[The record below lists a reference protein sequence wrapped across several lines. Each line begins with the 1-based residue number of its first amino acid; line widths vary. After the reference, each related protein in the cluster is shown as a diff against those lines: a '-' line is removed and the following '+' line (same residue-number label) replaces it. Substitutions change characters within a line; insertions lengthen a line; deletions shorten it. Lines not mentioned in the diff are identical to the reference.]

1 MTQSANLT
9 SVAAIAEL
17 KAALIEFD
25 EDVRNALVTL
35 ELESRRPL
43 EWIEHDRTRYWPG
56 EVRKASDTLSEARI
70 ALERCETSATG
81 DNRRDCYDEK
91 KALEKAKR
99 RLNLAD
105 AKVQA
110 VRLWRQRMR
119 KEVEEFAVEVAKLRG
134 YLDSDLARATA
145 TLERML
151 GALERY
157 TAAIGPRPAEGAT
170 DASG

>member
-17 KAALIEFD
+17 KAALAEFD
-25 EDVRNALVTL
+25 EDVRNALVML

-56 EVRKASDTLSEARI
+56 EVRKASDTVSEARL
-70 ALERCETSATG
+70 ALGRCETSTSG
-81 DNRRDCYDEK
+81 ENRRDCYDER

-110 VRLWRQRMR
+110 VRVWRQRMQ
-119 KEVEEFAVEVAKLRG
+119 KEVTEFLVEVAKLRG
-134 YLDSDLARATA
+134 FLDSDLARASA
-145 TLERML
+145 TLDRML
-151 GALERY
+151 EALDRY
-157 TAAIGPRPAEGAT
+157 LATGGPRPAEGAT
-170 DASG
+170 DARG